1 MSDSQNDDEEQD
13 RKKRKRETQ
22 RRYMKRKREIYHTL
36 SKEEK
41 DRLNGNTLKKKK
53 SRQIKRASMPL
64 EKITIINERNREAKK
79 KFREKQKREKFKEN
93 SNPRNKRIL
102 ETSNVVNPPNTKRR
116 RVSASS
122 GSGVSSVSASS
133 TSTTGNERKLGGI
146 AISPVAELGSSST
159 AGVSGE
165 CVFSSSEA
173 HQTRYTLRKQHGSAF
188 SKRSNVLLQATVYLS
203 PQQEWE

>member
-1 MSDSQNDDEEQD
+1 MSDSQNDDEEQE
-13 RKKRKRETQ
+13 RKKRKREIQRETQ

-79 KFREKQKREKFKEN
+79 RFREKQKREKFKEN

-102 ETSNVVNPPNTKRR
+102 ETSNVVNPPNMKRR

-122 GSGVSSVSASS
+122 GSGVSSVSSS
-133 TSTTGNERKLGGI
+133 STTGDERKLVGI
-146 AISPVAELGSSST
+146 ATSPVAELGST
-159 AGVSGE
+159 AEVSGE
-165 CVFSSSEA
+165 CELSSSEA
-173 HQTRYTLRKQHGSAF
+173 HQTRYTLRNQHG
-188 SKRSNVLLQATVYLS
+188 LT
-203 PQQEWE
+203 E